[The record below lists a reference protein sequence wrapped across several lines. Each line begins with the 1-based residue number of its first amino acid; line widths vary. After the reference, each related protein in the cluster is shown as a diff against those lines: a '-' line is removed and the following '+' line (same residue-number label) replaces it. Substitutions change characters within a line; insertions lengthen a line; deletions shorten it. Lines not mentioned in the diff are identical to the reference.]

1 MAKKHQLMG
10 SSTWMASWLLPL
22 GSMKMGILAIKVQ
35 LRWSQFA
42 LFTGKMSIPVHQSS
56 ASWGLAWSALCFPT
70 DAVDNLIP
78 LPPAFHEVWH
88 HGLRISSLGSRAK
101 KNKDWQWLSRKEGE
115 GCNWWE
121 DRSARYK
128 ATCRAGLSA
137 CFQAMFA
144 NPSGSVSDV
153 LFANIYVNQFCLL
166 RYFGSGCLLL
176 FIHELWWVCARTRV
190 CVPLQIFAFH
200 YSLFAVHMLLLVIC
214 CPLFSFKSSTLC
226 PQELKTILGARCC
239 TLYQA
244 SANKGIY

>member
-1 MAKKHQLMG
+1 MHF
-10 SSTWMASWLLPL
+10 LLEKCPF
-22 GSMKMGILAIKVQ
+22 Q
-35 LRWSQFA
+35 CTNPQ
-42 LFTGKMSIPVHQSS
+42 P
-56 ASWGLAWSALCFPT
+56 
-70 DAVDNLIP
+70 
-78 LPPAFHEVWH
+78 HEV
-88 HGLRISSLGSRAK
+88 LPDQPCAFPLMLLIISSLCLLFFVKFGIMDWEFFPWGVKQRRTKTGNGFSR
-101 KNKDWQWLSRKEGE
+101 RGGE

-144 NPSGSVSDV
+144 NPSGSASDV
-153 LFANIYVNQFCLL
+153 LFANIYVNWFCLL

-176 FIHELWWVCARTRV
+176 FIHELWWVCVRACA
-190 CVPLQIFAFH
+190 CVPHQIFAFH

-239 TLYQA
+239 TLYKA
-244 SANKGIY
+244 AANKGIY

>member
-1 MAKKHQLMG
+1 MG
-10 SSTWMASWLLPL
+10 SQCCWQSSTWMASWLLPF
-22 GSMKMGILAIKVQ
+22 GSMKMGIFAINVQ
-35 LRWSQFA
+35 LRQSQFA

-56 ASWGLAWSALCFPT
+56 ASWGLAWSALCFPIDT
-70 DAVDNLIP
+70 LDNLIP
-78 LPPAFHEVWH
+78 LPPVFCEVWH
-88 HGLRISSLGSRAK
+88 YGLGISSLGSQAK
-101 KNKDWQWLSRKEGE
+101 KNKDWQWLSRRGGE

-144 NPSGSVSDV
+144 NPSGSASDV
-153 LFANIYVNQFCLL
+153 LFANIYVNWFCLL

-176 FIHELWWVCARTRV
+176 FIHELWWVCVRACA
-190 CVPLQIFAFH
+190 CVPHQIFAFH

-244 SANKGIY
+244 AANKGIY